1 MVDVVRWSPVGTY
14 LGGRS
19 ARARANLGLSGDP
32 NYANEL
38 AVLLVVFYL
47 QLIQKDD
54 RLTLVW
60 LEVILIYWHFI
71 GHC

>member
-32 NYANEL
+32 NYADEL
-38 AVLLVVFYL
+38 ALAGLLVVFYF

-60 LEVILIYWHFI
+60 L
-71 GHC
+71 